1 MDRFVVEVPG
11 HGSFVVER
19 EGGVLWVG
27 GVTPAE
33 GHEYEVHQWEGWKV
47 WVGFYAEGHV
57 WFGKALVNDQ
67 GEVEL
72 HFWDEPTVE
81 PEPTYQWVE
90 IGGVGAVKFEIFD
103 GRIRVVKIETAEGF
117 AAWDYNQGAWATT
130 AKVDFEGVGQTWF
143 VDAWITESGE
153 LGWTSYQG
161 D

>member
-1 MDRFVVEVPG
+1 M
-11 HGSFVVER
+11 
-19 EGGVLWVG
+19 
-27 GVTPAE
+27 
-33 GHEYEVHQWEGWKV
+33 
-47 WVGFYAEGHV
+47 

-130 AKVDFEGVGQTWF
+130 AKVDFEGVGQIWF